1 MNVAYEG
8 EPLESGKRY
17 YWRVK
22 VWDKHGS
29 SSEWSEPVWWE
40 MGLLNESDWQAEWI
54 GVSDSD
60 HLTLD
65 GLKWIW
71 YPEGNPA
78 QGAPEAERY
87 FRKTFHL
94 PEDREITAGRLLLTA
109 DDGFVLYVN
118 GERVASSPR
127 VTDSWKEAMLV
138 DVASALKPGANVFAI
153 EAINDGSAAGL
164 IGALQV
170 DFQEGEPF
178 YVHLDSTWKTAKDK
192 QAGWEQPAFDDSDW
206 VSALE
211 VATYGDSPWG
221 KNVSTPFSSA
231 SPYLRK
237 DFTIDKPIKR
247 ARLYSTALGVY
258 EPYINGER
266 VGEDIFAPGWTD
278 YHQRIQYQTYDV
290 TELLQTGE
298 NAIGAMLGD
307 GWYAGHV
314 GLAGRHVYG
323 EKPHLLMQ
331 LEIDYEDGTSETVAT
346 DGSWKWATGPIVSS
360 DMLMGETYDA
370 RKEIPG
376 WNAPDFDDADWSE
389 VDVLEEGVSG
399 ELVAQAGPT
408 VQVTE
413 EIEPVEITE
422 PEPGTYVFDL
432 GQNMVGNVRLKVSGE
447 AGETI
452 TLRHA
457 EVLNP
462 DGTIYTA
469 NLRSAKATDHYTLK
483 GEGEEIYEPHF
494 TFHGFRYVEVTGYSG
509 EPTKDMITG
518 RVMHTAAPFS
528 GHFETSNDMLNQL
541 QSNIRWGQRG
551 NFLSIPTD
559 TPARDE
565 RLGWT
570 GDINVFVGAATFN
583 MDVTRFLG
591 SKWLQDLRDA
601 QSENGAYPDV
611 APDVCCGEGNAGWGD
626 AGVTVPYAIW
636 QRYGDTRVIEENYE
650 AMVRWIEYMKENST
664 DYIRPAPAYG
674 DWLNVNDPTPGELI
688 STAYFAYS
696 TKLLS
701 DMARAIGRTDDAEA
715 FKQLFEDIKAAFNE
729 AFVKEDGQIA
739 GDSQT
744 AYVLALYMDLLPEDK
759 RQKAA
764 DHLVERIK
772 ERDWHLSTGFLGTR
786 DLLPVLS
793 DTGHLDVAYRLLLN
807 DTFPSW
813 GYQIKNGATTMWE
826 RWDSIR
832 PDGSFQDAGMNSFNH
847 YAYGA
852 VGDWMY
858 RNIAGIQHDP
868 DRPGYK
874 HVIIHPR
881 PGGDLTHAKGV
892 YESVYGTI
900 VSDWE
905 QRDGDFRLNV
915 TVPVNT
921 TATVYVPA
929 DNEWS
934 VTESGQLA
942 HEAEGVTFVKMEEG
956 YAVYEIGSG

>member
-1 MNVAYEG
+1 MRKSINLLLSVVLVVTLWVPVTDIAFGATDEKIEVIDLRAEYTDNPLGIDVTKPRLSWKLQADERGQTQTAYQIQVASSESELLNDNPDMWDTGKVESDQSVNVAYEG

-29 SSEWSEPVWWE
+29 SSEWSDPAWWE
-40 MGLLNESDWQAEWI
+40 MGLLEESDWQAEWI
-54 GVSDSD
+54 GK
-60 HLTLD
+60 
-65 GLKWIW
+65 G
-71 YPEGNPA
+71 E
-78 QGAPEAERY
+78 APDES
-87 FRKTFHL
+87 
-94 PEDREITAGRLLLTA
+94 ED
-109 DDGFVLYVN
+109 N
-118 GERVASSPR
+118 ASS
-127 VTDSWKEAMLV
+127 S
-138 DVASALKPGANVFAI
+138 S
-153 EAINDGSAAGL
+153 S
-164 IGALQV
+164 
-170 DFQEGEPF
+170 EPLF
-178 YVHLDSTWKTAKDK
+178 
-192 QAGWEQPAFDDSDW
+192 
-206 VSALE
+206 
-211 VATYGDSPWG
+211 
-221 KNVSTPFSSA
+221 
-231 SPYLRK
+231 RK

-611 APDVCCGEGNAGWGD
+611 APDVCCGEGNAGWGML
-626 AGVTVPYAIW
+626 VSRFRT
-636 QRYGDTRVIEENYE
+636 RYG
-650 AMVRWIEYMKENST
+650 
-664 DYIRPAPAYG
+664 
-674 DWLNVNDPTPGELI
+674 
-688 STAYFAYS
+688 
-696 TKLLS
+696 
-701 DMARAIGRTDDAEA
+701 
-715 FKQLFEDIKAAFNE
+715 
-729 AFVKEDGQIA
+729 
-739 GDSQT
+739 
-744 AYVLALYMDLLPEDK
+744 
-759 RQKAA
+759 
-764 DHLVERIK
+764 
-772 ERDWHLSTGFLGTR
+772 
-786 DLLPVLS
+786 
-793 DTGHLDVAYRLLLN
+793 
-807 DTFPSW
+807 
-813 GYQIKNGATTMWE
+813 NG
-826 RWDSIR
+826 
-832 PDGSFQDAGMNSFNH
+832 
-847 YAYGA
+847 
-852 VGDWMY
+852 
-858 RNIAGIQHDP
+858 
-868 DRPGYK
+868 
-874 HVIIHPR
+874 
-881 PGGDLTHAKGV
+881 
-892 YESVYGTI
+892 
-900 VSDWE
+900 
-905 QRDGDFRLNV
+905 
-915 TVPVNT
+915 
-921 TATVYVPA
+921 TATP
-929 DNEWS
+929 E
-934 VTESGQLA
+934 
-942 HEAEGVTFVKMEEG
+942 
-956 YAVYEIGSG
+956 